1 MKRMV
6 GKSSRLKQPPQQCR
20 LLYLEKA
27 PGSTYC
33 GISVYNGGTISKMG
47 MILLTKPCS
56 DKASGG
62 GFKWEEGRFKLDRR
76 RAFVTMRA
84 LRHWSWLPMEAV
96 VTPRLDLFKDW
107 LDWALSNLTRERW
120 PCPWQW
126 GCSRR
131 SLKVLATPNPSTLLR
146 SRMYD
151 MLMVLPTGPALQD
164 AATGGASLRTAAIQP
179 RMLEKTTHCFLFCHF
194 NFSR

>member
-1 MKRMV
+1 MV

-56 DKASGG
+56 DKASGS

-76 RAFVTMRA
+76 RGICYSEGSEA
-84 LRHWSWLPMEAV
+84 LELVAHGSCSYPTSGPVQGLVGLSSEQPDKGKMALPLAV
-96 VTPRLDLFKDW
+96 
-107 LDWALSNLTRERW
+107 
-120 PCPWQW
+120 
-126 GCSRR
+126 G
-131 SLKVLATPNPSTLLR
+131 LL
-146 SRMYD
+146 
-151 MLMVLPTGPALQD
+151 
-164 AATGGASLRTAAIQP
+164 
-179 RMLEKTTHCFLFCHF
+179 
-194 NFSR
+194 